1 MLELR
6 LAWRNI
12 WRHARRTWLT
22 IAAMVFCNVLLI
34 FLISMQYGMY
44 QLMIDNTLRVFT
56 GHLQIQAAGYNDEPA
71 IRDSI
76 STIDS
81 ITSQVRNTFPNTQ
94 IHVAA
99 RGMGFALASS
109 EQRSYGIQVVGV
121 EPNFEAGVSSLPGL
135 ITEGRYL
142 SEHDTQSIV
151 IGSVLARNLR
161 ITLGQE
167 LTIIGS
173 GSDGSFAADVLTIV
187 GIFKSG
193 IPDVDRSMAQ
203 IPLKRFQETFSM
215 RGGGHSIVIKV
226 NDFDS
231 IESIKTSVHHVIKP
245 EVSQENDIVVLDWIE
260 LQPGLKQAIQSDMAS
275 SWFMY
280 GVLIILVA
288 FSVMNTQLMSVL
300 ERTKEFGIIM
310 ALGLRSRRLIRLVL
324 LETSLMAGVGFLL
337 GIAVGGII
345 TYVIGQVGF
354 TYPGMEEMSAK
365 FNLPSRM
372 YPTVSFFSAIIGPSI
387 IFISS
392 ILAACYP
399 AIRLYFL
406 RPITAMRAA

>member
-1 MLELR
+1 MLEFR

-56 GHLQIQAAGYNDEPA
+56 GHIQVQADGYNDEPT
-71 IRDSI
+71 IRESLSGI
-76 STIDS
+76 HS
-81 ITSQVRNTFPNTQ
+81 ITSQVRNNFPDTE
-94 IHVAA
+94 IDVAA

-121 EPNFEAGVSSLPGL
+121 EPDFEPHVSSLPGL
-135 ITEGRYL
+135 ISEGRYL
-142 SEHDTQSIV
+142 TEGDTQSIV

-161 ITLGQE
+161 IKLGQE

-173 GSDGSFAADVLTIV
+173 GRDGSFAADVLTIV
-187 GIFKSG
+187 GIFNSG

-215 RGGGHSIVIKV
+215 MDDGHSVVIKV
-226 NDFDS
+226 NNFDS
-231 IESIKTSVHHVIKP
+231 IESVKNSLSNLVNHQ
-245 EVSQENDIVVLDWIE
+245 VSENKETVVLDWIE

-280 GVLIILVA
+280 GVLIILVS

-324 LETSLMAGVGFLL
+324 LETSLMAGVGFIL
-337 GIAVGGII
+337 GVAVGGVI
-345 TYVIGQVGF
+345 TYIIGQVGF
-354 TYPGMEEMSAK
+354 TYPGMEELSLK
-365 FNLPSRM
+365 FNLPSRIH
-372 YPTVSFFSAIIGPSI
+372 PTVSFFSAIIGPCI